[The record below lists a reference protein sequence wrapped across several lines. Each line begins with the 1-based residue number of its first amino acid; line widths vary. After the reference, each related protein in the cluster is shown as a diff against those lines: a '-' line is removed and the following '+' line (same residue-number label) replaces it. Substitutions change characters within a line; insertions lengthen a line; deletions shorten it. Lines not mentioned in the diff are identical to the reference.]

1 MPNTAYARHNI
12 NEYMRRERIRANLSQ
27 EQIGKLVGRTQRQVS
42 DIENG
47 YTEPA
52 PALMVKWFGTVG
64 SYEHIDLVHYIYQ
77 LHPLAGP
84 PIDPRLNENLSNAIL
99 NLHKQMRDVLHRFD
113 DIEEWQLERRPGQR
127 GTEIDYEDWKQI
139 YDLYRSV
146 QTIFYAAAREIGLDI
161 RKVVNDWAAQ
171 AISDQVAMP
180 RLEDMREEVAV

>member
-47 YTEPA
+47 YVEPA
-52 PALMVKWFGTVG
+52 PAHMVKWFAAIEA
-64 SYEHIDLVHYIYQ
+64 YEHIDLVHYLYN

-84 PIDPRLNENLSNAIL
+84 PVDPRLNNNLPNAIL
-99 NLHKQMRDVLHRFD
+99 NLHKQMRDVLQRFD
-113 DIEEWQLERRPGQR
+113 ELLEWQIERRPGKAR
-127 GTEIDYEDWKQI
+127 TEVNYEDWKQI

-146 QTIFYAAAREIGLDI
+146 QTIFYAATREIGLDI
-161 RKVVNDWAAQ
+161 QKVINDWANQ

-180 RLEDMREEVAV
+180 RIDEAREEVAV